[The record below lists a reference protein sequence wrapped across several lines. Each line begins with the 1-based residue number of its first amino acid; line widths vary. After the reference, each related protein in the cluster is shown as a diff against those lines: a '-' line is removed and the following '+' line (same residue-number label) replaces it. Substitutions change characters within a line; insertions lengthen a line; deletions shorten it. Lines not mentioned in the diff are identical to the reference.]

1 MSQTARADFSPATAT
16 ALRLAA
22 LRMRQAEHG
31 NTHQLYEACRSALT
45 YMSGVDGCYVGH
57 FRGAGRLVIPYAYDR
72 GVPQPP
78 EVMFYGEFGL
88 SHWLRTWRKTYTYAQ
103 DQGVL
108 ARAGRSASEDDVELD
123 VVVAPLLDADGA
135 TVGMLAAT
143 SHTPARFSQETVA
156 AVEWL
161 ARHLQRALD
170 RDLDEVTDLEL
181 VASRSDAAMDRNA
194 DVVHAIALRLSCLGQ
209 RVQGVTQSLGAGAP
223 TEALEEL
230 AAIEALCARYTTEL
244 ALIATSPRAGNRPS
258 TPLTARE
265 AAITELIAQQGLSNA
280 DIARQLRISEKTV
293 KTHLSHVFQKLGVS
307 QRSELQYL
315 PIESPR
321 TFAPYEPKTG
331 ADRRVRSRR
340 SDS

>member
-1 MSQTARADFSPATAT
+1 MSQTGRADFSPATAT

-31 NTHQLYEACRSALT
+31 NAHQLYEACRSALT

-72 GVPQPP
+72 GVAQPP

-88 SHWLRTWRKTYTYAQ
+88 SHWLLTWRKTYTYAQ

-123 VVVAPLLDADGA
+123 AVVAPLLDAGGA

-143 SHTPARFSQETVA
+143 SHTPDRFSKETVA

-170 RDLDEVTDLEL
+170 RDLEEVTDLEL

-194 DVVHAIALRLSCLGQ
+194 DVVHAISLRLSCVGR
-209 RVQGVTQSLGAGAP
+209 RVQEVTQLLGEDAP
-223 TEALEEL
+223 TEALKEL
-230 AAIEALCARYTTEL
+230 ADIEALCARFTTEL
-244 ALIATSPRAGNRPS
+244 ALIATAPRVGNRPS

-265 AAITELIAQQGLSNA
+265 AAVTQLIVQDGLSNA
-280 DIARQLRISEKTV
+280 QIAGQLMISEKTV
-293 KTHLSHVFQKLGVS
+293 KTHLSHVFQKLSVS

-315 PIESPR
+315 R
-321 TFAPYEPKTG
+321 LQ
-331 ADRRVRSRR
+331 
-340 SDS
+340 